1 MTAQEWAGRRPRR
14 GTRVKAVVA
23 AGGAFALALGVA
35 ACGSSGGG
43 STPGGSTGGGTNAAG
58 VLAKVCP
65 NPVKILTDWTPEAEQ
80 GAYFQLAASGGTID
94 TSGKTYTA
102 PLVDPSTGKQTGV
115 NVQIVV
121 GGPALGFQTT
131 PVLLHTHSDILM
143 GADDL
148 DTAIVDASSAPVVGI
163 VAPFENSLHILLWN
177 PAKYHFSSLND
188 VKASG
193 ATVLYF
199 KGTEFIEYM
208 AAAGILSPSQL
219 DGSYN
224 GSPARFVASNGG
236 VVEQG
241 FATAEPFQY
250 THDTPQWNKP
260 IAYQLTST
268 TGYNPYS
275 EMGET
280 TPQNLSKYSACFAK
294 LVPMI
299 QRAQVAYLQ
308 NPGRVNSLIVDMDK
322 KFGEIGGNYT
332 APLADYAVK
341 TLQADKIVAQP
352 ASGGFG
358 SFDPSRVTTL
368 ISQLQKAGAKV
379 KPGLSPSSVYTN
391 KYIDSSVKFT
401 SYTGPYNNTGSVITV
416 QGSNS

>member
-1 MTAQEWAGRRPRR
+1 MDHRGRRVGPRSGAR
-14 GTRVKAVVA
+14 AKVAAVA
-23 AGGAFALALGVA
+23 AGALATTLGLA
-35 ACGSSGGG
+35 ACGSNGSSGTSSSGT
-43 STPGGSTGGGTNAAG
+43 STTGTNSASSLAG
-58 VLAKVCP
+58 VCP

-80 GAYFQLAASGGTID
+80 GAYFELAGSGGTISSSD
-94 TSGKTYTA
+94 KTYTA
-102 PLVDPSTGKQTGV
+102 PLIDPSNGKPTGV

-121 GGPALGFQTT
+121 GGPALGFQQT

-148 DTAIVDASSAPVVGI
+148 DTAIADSASAPVVGI

-177 PAKYHFSSLND
+177 PAKYHFNSISD
-188 VKASG
+188 IKSSG

-199 KGTEFIEYM
+199 KGTEFIEYL
-208 AAAGILSPSQL
+208 ASAGILSPSQL
-219 DGSYN
+219 DGSYT
-224 GSPARFVASNGG
+224 GSPARFVASGGG

-250 THDTPQWNKP
+250 TNTTPQWNKP
-260 IAYQLTST
+260 IAYELTST

-280 TPQNLSKYSACFAK
+280 TPQNLQKYSSCFAK

-308 NPGRVNSLIVDMDK
+308 SPTRVNNLIVQMDQ
-322 KFGEIGGNYT
+322 KFGEVGGNYT
-332 APLADYAVK
+332 GPLADYAVK

-352 ASGGFG
+352 ATGGFG
-358 SFDPSRVTTL
+358 SFDPTRVTTL
-368 ISQLQKAGAKV
+368 ISQLEKAGVKV
-379 KPGLSPSSVYTN
+379 PSGFSPSSVYTN
-391 KYIDSSVKFT
+391 QFIDKSVKF
-401 SYTGPYNNTGSVITV
+401 SYSGPYNNTSGVIQVQPGS
-416 QGSNS
+416 